1 MSLAYRILYAV
12 GFTPWEQMADP
23 QIAGQIARLFA
34 REEEGVEPPYGP
46 ALDLGC
52 GSGIWTV
59 ALAKRGWTVTG
70 VDFVPKALRRAR
82 KRAEQADVEVELLQG
97 DVTKL
102 DAAGV
107 GSGFKL
113 VVDFGCFHDELS
125 DEQRMEEGRAAT
137 AAAAPGAT
145 LLIMTWKPASRGPLP
160 RGAGPEDIQAAFPEW
175 SLVDDEA
182 MDLPSAA
189 PGYVK
194 KGEPRFYRLLRDS
207 AVSIPAGAA

>member
-12 GFTPWEQMADP
+12 GFTPWEQMAEP
-23 QIAGQIARLFA
+23 QIARQITGLFA
-34 REEEGVEPPYGP
+34 REEEGLEPPYGR

-59 ALAKRGWTVTG
+59 ALAQRGWKVTG

-82 KRAEQADVEVELLQG
+82 ERAEQAEVEVELLEG

-107 GSGFKL
+107 GSGFRL
-113 VVDFGCFHDELS
+113 LVDFGCFHDELS
-125 DEQRMEEGRAAT
+125 DEQRREEGREAT
-137 AAAAPGAT
+137 AATAPGAT
-145 LLIMTWKPASRGPLP
+145 LLMMSWKPGRRGPLP
-160 RGAGPEDIQAAFPEW
+160 RGASLEDIQAAFPEW
-175 SLVDDEA
+175 SPVDDEA
-182 MDLPSAA
+182 MDLPSGA

-194 KGEPRFYRLLRDS
+194 RAEPRFYRLRRE
-207 AVSIPAGAA
+207 